1 MISCGPDAALGQVLL
16 IYGHIQDT
24 QSATRSRATVGCN
37 NNTAKSCSSPLYQT
51 WKVNA
56 VSKILSKVK
65 VISIL
70 APITY
75 AMDYFYES
83 TLEYMNYIIKEACK
97 AL

>member
-1 MISCGPDAALGQVLL
+1 MISCEPDAALGQVLL

-24 QSATRSRATVGCN
+24 RSAARSRATVGCK
-37 NNTAKSCSSPLYQT
+37 NNTIKSCSSTLYQT

-56 VSKILSKVK
+56 VSKILSKLK
-65 VISIL
+65 VTSIL

-75 AMDYFYES
+75 AIDYFYES
-83 TLEYMNYIIKEACK
+83 ALEYMNYIIKEACD